1 MGGFRPLLRQC
12 HFGRRWVKAFNVVD
26 ALTEEEVDLKICR
39 FCPWAKWIR
48 FCNGWVCDLGLEI
61 FSKFVLVGGFAIEGN
76 SEMAK
81 RVIL

>member
-1 MGGFRPLLRQC
+1 
-12 HFGRRWVKAFNVVD
+12 VVD

-39 FCPWAKWIR
+39 CCPWVKWIR

-61 FSKFVLVGGFAIEGN
+61 WYYGWVCDLGLENFSKFVLVGGFAIRGN